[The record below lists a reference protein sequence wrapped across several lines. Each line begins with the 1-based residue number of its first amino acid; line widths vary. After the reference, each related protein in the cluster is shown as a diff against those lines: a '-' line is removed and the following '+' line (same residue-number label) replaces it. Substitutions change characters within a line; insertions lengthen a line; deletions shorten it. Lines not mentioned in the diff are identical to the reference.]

1 MIGAHVSELGNHAGT
16 FSLECIIMSGLLD
29 GLMQHLDSRTM
40 QQVGTEL
47 GTDPAATQSAVSTAM
62 PVLLAALA
70 RNASSPTGANALA
83 GALDRDHASAG
94 LGDIASMLGGA
105 QGGAGQKIL
114 GHILGG
120 GQPAVAQ
127 SLGAATGLDSGRT
140 MKLLVM
146 LAPVVLAYLARQKQ
160 EKGLDA
166 GGLGS
171 MLGTERDRLQAQA
184 QGGGALGGL
193 MSMLD
198 RDKDGSV
205 VDDVG
210 GMVGKMFG
218 R

>member
-1 MIGAHVSELGNHAGT
+1 
-16 FSLECIIMSGLLD
+16 MSGLLD
-29 GLMQHLDSRTM
+29 GLMQQLDPRTM

-47 GTDPAATQSAVSTAM
+47 GTDPATTQSAVSTAM

-70 RNASSPTGANALA
+70 RNASNPAGATALA
-83 GALDRDHASAG
+83 GALDRDHAGAG
-94 LGDIASMLGGA
+94 LGGIASMLGGA

-127 SLGAATGLDSGRT
+127 SLGTATGLDSGRT
-140 MKLLVM
+140 MKLLAM
-146 LAPVVLAYLARQKQ
+146 LAPLVLAYLARQKQ

-171 MLGTERDRLQAQA
+171 MLGTERDRLQTQT

>member
-1 MIGAHVSELGNHAGT
+1 
-16 FSLECIIMSGLLD
+16 MSGLLD
-29 GLMQHLDSRTM
+29 GLMQHLDQGTM
-40 QQVGTEL
+40 QQVGNEL
-47 GTDPAATQSAVSTAM
+47 GTDPATTSSAVTTAL
-62 PVLLAALA
+62 PVLMAALA
-70 RNASSPTGANALA
+70 KNAAEPAGATALA
-83 GALDRDHASAG
+83 GALDRDNHAGG
-94 LGDIASMLGGA
+94 LGDLAGLLTGA
-105 QGGAGQKIL
+105 QGGAGQKML

-127 SLGAATGLDSGRT
+127 SLGAATGLDSAKT
-140 MKLLVM
+140 TKLLVM
-146 LAPVVLAYLARQKQ
+146 LAPLVLAYLARQKQ

-171 MLGTERDRLQAQA
+171 MLGQEREKL
-184 QGGGALGGL
+184 GTSGGALGGL
-193 MSMLD
+193 LSMLD

>member
-1 MIGAHVSELGNHAGT
+1 
-16 FSLECIIMSGLLD
+16 MSGLLD
-29 GLMQHLDSRTM
+29 GLMQHLDQRTL
-40 QQVGTEL
+40 QHVGTEL
-47 GTDPAATQSAVSTAM
+47 GTDPATTQSAVSTAM

-70 RNASSPTGANALA
+70 RNASNPTGADALA
-83 GALDRDHASAG
+83 GALDRDHASVG
-94 LGDIASMLGGA
+94 LGDIASMLGSAQGSA
-105 QGGAGQKIL
+105 QGGAGQKML

-140 MKLLVM
+140 MKLLAM
-146 LAPVVLAYLARQKQ
+146 LAPMVLAYLARQKQ

-171 MLGTERDRLQAQA
+171 MLGTERDRLQTQ
-184 QGGGALGGL
+184 GGALGGL